1 MSQGGEPIF
10 KRATLVMTTIF
21 MMMLSG
27 CDDGA
32 VEGFVNLD
40 CDPEVEMSFEGWSRW
55 TKVNPSPLVSEGHKD
70 MGVAPHVDVYV
81 DDLAKDTYLAVSSP
95 YPECSRIAKATYTD
109 ETATEV
115 EKLGIMVK
123 MPEGYDP
130 EHNDW
135 WYAVYDPTGT
145 EASAQ
150 GKTIFNCRDCHQQV
164 SGTDYL
170 FSEEVVAAAGD

>member
-1 MSQGGEPIF
+1 MF
-10 KRATLVMTTIF
+10 KRATLAMTTVF
-21 MMMLSG
+21 MIMLSG

-40 CDPEVEMSFEGWSRW
+40 CGPDVEMSFEDWRSWNR
-55 TKVNPSPLVSEGHKD
+55 VNPTVLLSKGHAD
-70 MGVAPHVDVYV
+70 EYVDIYV
-81 DDLAKDTYLAVSSP
+81 DDLAKDTYLAASSP
-95 YPECSRIAKATYTD
+95 YPECSRIVKAHYTD

-115 EKLGIMVK
+115 EKLTIMVK

-135 WYAVYDPTGT
+135 WYAQYDPTGT
-145 EASAQ
+145 TARAQ
-150 GKTIFNCRDCHQQV
+150 GKTIFECRSCHQQA

-170 FSEEVVAAAGD
+170 FSEEVIAAAGD